1 MRLSIQATTFAA
13 SIFFAS
19 AVSASPVLVFDT
31 AFFTGLPTD
40 TLPEFSEPLT
50 FVPTAGGEQLPV
62 DVLMSVGEIDT
73 PLTPQGTLPS
83 DPNIRV
89 TPIALTV
96 EYFVDGSLTPTA
108 FMFNGVLD
116 QAGYEGEPGDY
127 VAEDIIGFTDTH
139 FGAVD
144 LVPFPGTEL
153 VAEAPTFDFFAPA
166 YFQVRFEPDPFATPE
181 PRMTA
186 LLLVGMLGGFIL
198 LRQGKC
204 KSRPTSKTALTRDH
218 HNRPHSRSRQSIGV

>member
-144 LVPFPGTEL
+144 LVPFPGTGL
-153 VAEAPTFDFFAPA
+153 VAETADSVLLGPGIF
-166 YFQVRFEPDPFATPE
+166 YVRFEPDPTAVPE
-181 PRMTA
+181 PKLFA
-186 LLLVGMLGGFIL
+186 PLLASILGCAWF
-198 LRQGKC
+198 LRK
-204 KSRPTSKTALTRDH
+204 RW
-218 HNRPHSRSRQSIGV
+218 NRKLRSSVY